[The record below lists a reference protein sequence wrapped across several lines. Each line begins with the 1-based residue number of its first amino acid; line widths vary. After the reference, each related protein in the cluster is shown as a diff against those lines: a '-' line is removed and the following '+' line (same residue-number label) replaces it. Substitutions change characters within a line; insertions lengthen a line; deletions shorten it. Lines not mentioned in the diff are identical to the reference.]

1 MERFAGERGVEYD
14 LFRDEFAELA
24 DAIGATAMPITL
36 FVTSDGTIVEQ
47 TGAARRRR
55 TPRRDRRPARR
66 RRGRRMSLSFIR
78 GMVAAVNPCGFIL
91 LPTYLM
97 YFLGLQGAMP
107 GTQRA
112 TMRRAVIVSAA
123 VSAGF
128 LSVFLVAGVISYNF
142 TSWINENAKYATGA
156 IGVALLVLGAAML
169 VGYKLPF
176 MTPRLDAGGSGGPK
190 QTVSAMFVYGIAYA
204 VASIGC
210 TIGLFIATV
219 FSSTSR
225 DGIVSGVGNMLAYG
239 AGMALLVSALTIALA
254 SANTGLLKVLRGSL
268 QYVDRIAAFFVLLSG
283 CYLLWY
289 FYWVDVREEGD
300 PITDWALERQAQAT
314 VFLTDHWQVVGLVM
328 LAVVGAAMAYA
339 WSRPNA
345 AIDAQTSATRRRTVV
360 GRNRLTHRVGRV
372 AEWRRGARLQV
383 VDRPGLRGQ
392 FVAMVGVGDRDQR
405 PGALADRAATEFGD
419 TPLGDDLVDGVLR
432 GGHHV
437 ACRELRHDA

>member
-1 MERFAGERGVEYD
+1 
-14 LFRDEFAELA
+14 
-24 DAIGATAMPITL
+24 
-36 FVTSDGTIVEQ
+36 
-47 TGAARRRR
+47 
-55 TPRRDRRPARR
+55 
-66 RRGRRMSLSFIR
+66 MSLSFIR

-97 YFLGLQGAMP
+97 YVLGLQGAMP

-112 TMRRAVIVSAA
+112 TMRRAVIVSGA

-219 FSSTSR
+219 FSTTRR
-225 DGIVSGVGNMLAYG
+225 DGLASGVGNMLAYG

-254 SANTGLLKVLRGSL
+254 SANTGLLKLLRGSL

-283 CYLLWY
+283 FYLLWY

-328 LAVVGAAMAYA
+328 VAVVGGAMVYA
-339 WSRPNA
+339 WSRPNTT
-345 AIDAQTSATRRRTVV
+345 IDAQTVDVQTSAPVDEPSS
-360 GRNRLTHRVGRV
+360 
-372 AEWRRGARLQV
+372 AENA
-383 VDRPGLRGQ
+383 
-392 FVAMVGVGDRDQR
+392 
-405 PGALADRAATEFGD
+405 
-419 TPLGDDLVDGVLR
+419 
-432 GGHHV
+432 
-437 ACRELRHDA
+437 

>member
-1 MERFAGERGVEYD
+1 V
-14 LFRDEFAELA
+14 
-24 DAIGATAMPITL
+24 
-36 FVTSDGTIVEQ
+36 
-47 TGAARRRR
+47 
-55 TPRRDRRPARR
+55 
-66 RRGRRMSLSFIR
+66 SLSFIR

-142 TSWINENAKYATGA
+142 TSWINENAKYATGG
-156 IGVALLVLGAAML
+156 IGVALLVLGIAML
-169 VGYKLPF
+169 LGYKLPF

-219 FSSTSR
+219 FSTSRR

-254 SANTGLLKVLRGSL
+254 SANTGLLKLLRGSL

-283 CYLLWY
+283 LYLLWY
-289 FYWVDVREEGD
+289 FYWVDIKEEGD
-300 PITDWALERQAQAT
+300 PITDWALERQVQAT
-314 VFLTDHWQVVGLVM
+314 VFLTDHWQIVGLVM
-328 LAVVGAAMAYA
+328 LAVVGAAMVYA
-339 WSRPNA
+339 WSRPNT
-345 AIDAQTSATRRRTVV
+345 AIDVQTSPP
-360 GRNRLTHRVGRV
+360 
-372 AEWRRGARLQV
+372 
-383 VDRPGLRGQ
+383 VDEPSS
-392 FVAMVGVGDRDQR
+392 
-405 PGALADRAATEFGD
+405 ADA
-419 TPLGDDLVDGVLR
+419 
-432 GGHHV
+432 
-437 ACRELRHDA
+437 

>member
-1 MERFAGERGVEYD
+1 
-14 LFRDEFAELA
+14 
-24 DAIGATAMPITL
+24 
-36 FVTSDGTIVEQ
+36 
-47 TGAARRRR
+47 
-55 TPRRDRRPARR
+55 
-66 RRGRRMSLSFIR
+66 MSLSFIR

-97 YFLGLQGAMP
+97 YFLGLQGAVP

-112 TMRRAVIVSAA
+112 AMRRAVIVSAA

-156 IGVALLVLGAAML
+156 IGVALLVLGVAML

-176 MTPRLDAGGSGGPK
+176 MTPRLDASGSDGPK

-219 FSSTSR
+219 FSSSSR

-289 FYWVDVREEGD
+289 FYWVDLREEGD

-314 VFLTDHWQVVGLVM
+314 TFLTDHWQIVGLVM
-328 LAVVGAAMAYA
+328 AIVVGGAMVYA
-339 WSRPNA
+339 WSRPNTT
-345 AIDAQTSATRRRTVV
+345 IDATSQTSPTVDEPSS
-360 GRNRLTHRVGRV
+360 
-372 AEWRRGARLQV
+372 AETV
-383 VDRPGLRGQ
+383 
-392 FVAMVGVGDRDQR
+392 
-405 PGALADRAATEFGD
+405 
-419 TPLGDDLVDGVLR
+419 
-432 GGHHV
+432 
-437 ACRELRHDA
+437 

>member
-1 MERFAGERGVEYD
+1 
-14 LFRDEFAELA
+14 
-24 DAIGATAMPITL
+24 
-36 FVTSDGTIVEQ
+36 
-47 TGAARRRR
+47 
-55 TPRRDRRPARR
+55 
-66 RRGRRMSLSFIR
+66 MSLSFIR

-107 GTQRA
+107 GSQRA

-128 LSVFLVAGVISYNF
+128 LSVFLIAGVISYNF
-142 TSWINENAKYATGA
+142 TSWINENAKYATGG
-156 IGVALLVLGAAML
+156 IGLALLVLGIAML
-169 VGYKLPF
+169 FGYKLPF
-176 MTPRLDAGGSGGPK
+176 MTPRLDAGGDGGPK
-190 QTVSAMFVYGIAYA
+190 QTVGAMFVYGIAYA

-219 FSSTSR
+219 FSTTRR

-254 SANTGLLKVLRGSL
+254 SANTGLLKLLRGSL

-289 FYWVDVREEGD
+289 FYWVDIKEEGD

-314 VFLTDHWQVVGLVM
+314 AFLTDHWQVVGLVM
-328 LAVVGAAMAYA
+328 VVIVGGAMAYA

-345 AIDAQTSATRRRTVV
+345 AIDAPA
-360 GRNRLTHRVGRV
+360 
-372 AEWRRGARLQV
+372 AP
-383 VDRPGLRGQ
+383 VDEPSSPGT
-392 FVAMVGVGDRDQR
+392 A
-405 PGALADRAATEFGD
+405 
-419 TPLGDDLVDGVLR
+419 
-432 GGHHV
+432 
-437 ACRELRHDA
+437 

>member
-1 MERFAGERGVEYD
+1 
-14 LFRDEFAELA
+14 
-24 DAIGATAMPITL
+24 
-36 FVTSDGTIVEQ
+36 
-47 TGAARRRR
+47 
-55 TPRRDRRPARR
+55 
-66 RRGRRMSLSFIR
+66 
-78 GMVAAVNPCGFIL
+78 MVAAVNPCGFIL

-107 GTQRA
+107 GSQRA

-142 TSWINENAKYATGA
+142 TSWINENAKYATGG
-156 IGVALLVLGAAML
+156 IGVALLVLGIAML
-169 VGYKLPF
+169 FGYKLPF
-176 MTPRLDAGGSGGPK
+176 MTPRLDVGGSDGPR

-219 FSSTSR
+219 FSTSRR

-254 SANTGLLKVLRGSL
+254 SANTGLLKLLRGSL

-283 CYLLWY
+283 FYLLWY
-289 FYWVDVREEGD
+289 FYWVDIKEEGD

-314 VFLTDHWQVVGLVM
+314 AFLTDHWQIVGLVM
-328 LAVVGAAMAYA
+328 AVIVGGAMAYA

-345 AIDAQTSATRRRTVV
+345 AIDAPDVP
-360 GRNRLTHRVGRV
+360 
-372 AEWRRGARLQV
+372 
-383 VDRPGLRGQ
+383 VDEPSSPG
-392 FVAMVGVGDRDQR
+392 
-405 PGALADRAATEFGD
+405 T
-419 TPLGDDLVDGVLR
+419 T
-432 GGHHV
+432 
-437 ACRELRHDA
+437 